1 MRVSRMKLFAMI
13 GAVVLLS
20 GCTADLT
27 EQNALLAEENE
38 NLRAQ
43 LSSRNGALTDAQ
55 QDLRERQS
63 QIAQLRRELNEWE
76 RSRSPSRALTG
87 FENITGV
94 SAVFSNGEITVTVQ
108 SDVLFDS
115 GKTSLKNTAKQSLQA
130 VASVLNSSYAGRPV
144 RIEGYTDTDPIRKS
158 GHKSNHHLG
167 FDRAYAVR
175 KFLISK
181 NVDAKRISLASFGP
195 DRPLGSK
202 VKSRRVEIVVVAE

>member
-1 MRVSRMKLFAMI
+1 MRVSRMKLFAML

-43 LSSRNGALTDAQ
+43 LASRNGALTDAQ

-63 QIAQLRRELNEWE
+63 QIAQLKRDLNEVE
-76 RSRSPSRALTG
+76 RSRGPRPAMTG

-94 SAVFSNGEITVTVQ
+94 SATFSNGEITVTVQ

-130 VASVLNSSYAGRPV
+130 VASVLNSSYSSRPV

-158 GHKSNHHLG
+158 GHKSNYHLG
-167 FDRAYAVR
+167 FERAYAVR
-175 KFLISK
+175 DFLISK
-181 NVDAKRISLASFGP
+181 NVNAKRISLASFGP

-202 VKSRRVEIVVVAE
+202 ANSRRVEIIVVAE

>member
-1 MRVSRMKLFAMI
+1 MKLFAML
-13 GAVVLLS
+13 GAVVLVS

-63 QIAQLRRELNEWE
+63 QIAQLRRELNEAE
-76 RSRSPSRALTG
+76 RSRGPSPAVTG

-94 SAVFSNGEITVTVQ
+94 SATFSNGEITVTVQ

-130 VASVLNSSYAGRPV
+130 VASVLNSSYGSRPV

-158 GHKSNHHLG
+158 GHKSNYHLG
-167 FDRAYAVR
+167 FERAYAVR
-175 KFLISK
+175 DFLISK
-181 NVDAKRISLASFGP
+181 NVNAKRISLASFGP

-202 VKSRRVEIVVVAE
+202 ANSRRVEIIVVAE

>member
-1 MRVSRMKLFAMI
+1 MRVSRMKLFAMF

-43 LSSRNGALTDAQ
+43 LASRNGALTDAQ

-63 QIAQLRRELNEWE
+63 QIAQLRRELNDAE
-76 RSRSPSRALTG
+76 RSRGSSRAVTG
-87 FENITGV
+87 FENISGV
-94 SAVFSNGEITVTVQ
+94 SATFSNGEITVTVQ

-115 GKTSLKNTAKQSLQA
+115 GKTSLKKTAKQSLQA
-130 VASVLNSSYAGRPV
+130 VASVLNSSYASRPV

-158 GHKSNHHLG
+158 GHKSNYHLG
-167 FDRAYAVR
+167 FERAYAVR
-175 KFLISK
+175 DFLISRS
-181 NVDAKRISLASFGP
+181 VDAKRISLASFGP
-195 DRPLGSK
+195 DRPMGSK
-202 VKSRRVEIVVVAE
+202 ANSRRVEIVVVAE

>member
-1 MRVSRMKLFAMI
+1 MRVSRMKLFAML
-13 GAVVLLS
+13 GAVVLVS

-63 QIAQLRRELNEWE
+63 QIAQLRRELNEAE
-76 RSRSPSRALTG
+76 RSRGPSPAVTG

-94 SAVFSNGEITVTVQ
+94 SATFSNGEITVTVQ

-130 VASVLNSSYAGRPV
+130 VASVLNSSYGSRPV

-158 GHKSNHHLG
+158 GHKSNYHLG
-167 FDRAYAVR
+167 FERAYAVR
-175 KFLISK
+175 DFLISK
-181 NVDAKRISLASFGP
+181 NVNAKRISLASFGP

-202 VKSRRVEIVVVAE
+202 ANSRRVEIIVVAE

>member
-1 MRVSRMKLFAMI
+1 MRVSRMKLFAML

-63 QIAQLRRELNEWE
+63 QIAQLRRDLNEAE
-76 RSRSPSRALTG
+76 RSRGPSRALTG
-87 FENITGV
+87 FENIAGV
-94 SAVFSNGEITVTVQ
+94 SATFSNGEITVTVQ

-115 GKTSLKNTAKQSLQA
+115 GKTSLKSTAKQSLQA
-130 VASVLNSSYAGRPV
+130 VASVLNSSYNGRPV

-175 KFLISK
+175 KFLIAK
-181 NVDAKRISLASFGP
+181 NVDGKRISLASFGP

-202 VKSRRVEIVVVAE
+202 ANSRRVEIVVVAE

>member
-1 MRVSRMKLFAMI
+1 MRLSRMKLFAVL

-27 EQNALLAEENE
+27 EQNALLVEEND
-38 NLRAQ
+38 NLRSQ
-43 LSSRNGALTDAQ
+43 LTSRNSALTDAQ

-63 QIAQLRRELNEWE
+63 QVAQLRRDLDNAQRSE
-76 RSRSPSRALTG
+76 RSSFTRTG
-87 FENITGV
+87 FENIPGV
-94 SAVFSNGEITVTVQ
+94 SAAYSNGEVTITVQ

-115 GKTSLKNTAKQSLQA
+115 GKTSLKSSAKQSLQT

-144 RIEGYTDTDPIRKS
+144 RIEGYTDSDPIRKS

-167 FDRAYAVR
+167 FERAYSVR

-181 NVDAKRISLASFGP
+181 NVDASRVALASYGP
-195 DRPLGSK
+195 DKPRGSK
-202 VKSRRVEIVVVAE
+202 AQSRRVEIVVVTE

>member
-1 MRVSRMKLFAMI
+1 MRVSRMKLFAML

-63 QIAQLRRELNEWE
+63 QIAQLRRDLNEAE
-76 RSRSPSRALTG
+76 RSRGPSRPLTG
-87 FENITGV
+87 FENIAGV
-94 SAVFSNGEITVTVQ
+94 SATFSNGEITVTVQ

-130 VASVLNSSYAGRPV
+130 VASVLNSSYNGRPV

-175 KFLISK
+175 KFLIAK
-181 NVDAKRISLASFGP
+181 NVDGKRISLASFGP

-202 VKSRRVEIVVVAE
+202 ANSRRVEIVVVAE